1 MLCMNI
7 LSNLSPLSRDLFKVA
22 YSDMIIDTAA
32 ISWWFG
38 NLRFNIAKAQD
49 L

>member
-1 MLCMNI
+1 MAILFILHPSPMLCMNI

-32 ISWWFG
+32 ISW
-38 NLRFNIAKAQD
+38 
-49 L
+49 